1 MSDDNWRGG
10 SDANPDDDFEDFGEL
25 RFSEEENEGEQAPLS
40 FDDDNTGPLPHWTV
54 KPTSEL
60 PRLFPEETTRD
71 VSREVSREVQR
82 DDDGEVDVWGS
93 YSGSAPRPVPDRPAD
108 SAPRPASD
116 TSGSRPIV
124 RLGDPSTGA
133 NRRGADTTTG
143 AATRPIP
150 SARRDETSDTSRP
163 GRLTIGGDD
172 GQGRVATGSRP
183 RPAAE
188 RGPRPRSE
196 VRPRGRALPATSNS
210 GGRDL
215 PMATAVG
222 ILMVAAFIAAL
233 LWKPVAILAIVVLI
247 CGLASVEFFEKVTE
261 RGYRPAS
268 ILGITVA
275 ICAPLGAYWVG
286 ESALPVIF
294 VLAFIAC
301 AATFVSASGVQAK
314 PMHNM
319 AITTL
324 GMLWIGMMG
333 SFGALLAGVSNMP
346 GLSNV
351 GTDTLFIIVVGVSA
365 NDIGALFVGQATGRT
380 PLRAWISPNK
390 TLEGLMGGTVATLV
404 AMWVVSLQSDTW
416 NNVGEVLMLAI
427 LVAVLAPLGDLVESM
442 FKRNLD
448 IKDFGTVIR
457 GHGGVLD
464 RFDGF
469 LFVLPA
475 AYYLLMVLQPYAS

>member
-108 SAPRPASD
+108 AAPRPASD

-150 SARRDETSDTSRP
+150 SARRDDTSDTSRP

-183 RPAAE
+183 RPVTE

-233 LWKPVAILAIVVLI
+233 LWKPVAILAIVVLV
-247 CGLASVEFFEKVTE
+247 CGLAAVEFFEKVTE
-261 RGYRPAS
+261 RGYRPAT

-286 ESALPVIF
+286 ENALPVIF

-301 AATFVSASGVQAK
+301 AA
-314 PMHNM
+314 
-319 AITTL
+319 TL

-333 SFGALLAGVSNMP
+333 SFGALLAGVSNVP

-365 NDIGALFVGQATGRT
+365 NDIGALFVGQAAGKT

-416 NNVGEVLMLAI
+416 NSIGEVLL
-427 LVAVLAPLGDLVESM
+427 LVIAVSVLAPLGDLVESM
-442 FKRNLD
+442 FKRNLEV
-448 IKDFGTVIR
+448 KDFGSLIR

-464 RFDGF
+464 RFDSY